1 MSGLVARLGRSSA
14 VHVAFAFLAMGGW
27 ALFANRP
34 YPLPAMLM
42 AGAVQGTLSACL
54 TLFLKRAV
62 EALSNLFSGG
72 VRLVAPPLIACLGSA
87 TILVAFHMLSG
98 TPEIL
103 KTIAVPL
110 AVSTSYAAIY
120 NYSISRGRTAP

>member
-1 MSGLVARLGRSSA
+1 MSDGLVARAARSSA
-14 VHVAFAFLAMGGW
+14 VHVAFAFVAMGSW
-27 ALFANRP
+27 ALFANRD
-34 YPLPAMLM
+34 YPLPRMLL
-42 AGAVQGTLSACL
+42 AGLVQGALSACL

-62 EALSNLFSGG
+62 EALSALFSEP

-87 TILVAFHMLSG
+87 TLLVTFHILSG

-110 AVSTSYAAIY
+110 LVSTSYAALY
-120 NYSISRGRTAP
+120 NYSTSKGRI